1 MRGRQENAGQVNAQG
16 TGRPAGAATRDATNN
31 RPFTDTHRPARK
43 VRMCRCTIGLRF
55 SFFPLNQSISMRRLF
70 LLPLFFCALPALA
83 QDVPAPELALV
94 KPATMGYTMTMA
106 AMGQEIVI
114 TSTRTVEETQD
125 GWQIIDE
132 ATLPPMMGGVAMVD
146 TFEVDPLTLRAT
158 RRALSAGPM
167 GAARL
172 AYTEDGVTGEMSQ
185 QGQSMPIEVTFETAT
200 LSDGS
205 AFELFVSALPLV
217 VGSVYDFTI
226 YSPQG
231 MGSRPMQMEITGEE
245 SITVPAGTFDTYV
258 ASFTPQDGNDAGTAT
273 LYLAKDGAHVVVKS
287 VASMGA
293 AMGGGTTTT
302 ELTRYDR

>member
-1 MRGRQENAGQVNAQG
+1 
-16 TGRPAGAATRDATNN
+16 
-31 RPFTDTHRPARK
+31 
-43 VRMCRCTIGLRF
+43 
-55 SFFPLNQSISMRRLF
+55 MRRLF
-70 LLPLFFCALPALA
+70 LLPLLFFALPAFA
-83 QDVPAPELALV
+83 QDLPAPEIALV

-106 AMGQEIVI
+106 VMGQELVI
-114 TSTRTVEETQD
+114 TSTRTLEETQA
-125 GWQIIDE
+125 GWQIIDA
-132 ATLPPMMGGVAMVD
+132 ATLPPMMGGVSMVD

-167 GAARL
+167 GAASL
-172 AYTEDGVTGEMSQ
+172 TYTEDGVMGEMSQ
-185 QGQSMPIEVTFETAT
+185 QGQSMPIDETFETAT

-231 MGSRPMQMEITGEE
+231 QGSRPMRMEITGEE
-245 SITVPAGTFDTYV
+245 SVTVGAGTFDTFV

-302 ELTRYDR
+302 ELTSYER